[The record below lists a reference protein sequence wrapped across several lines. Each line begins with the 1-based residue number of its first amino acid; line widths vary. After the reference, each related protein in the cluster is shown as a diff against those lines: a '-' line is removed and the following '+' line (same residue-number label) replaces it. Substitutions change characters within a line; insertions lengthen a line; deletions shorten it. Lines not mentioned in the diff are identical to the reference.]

1 MELMTSRWTDDRMDD
16 LKHQVDELG
25 RRMEIGFAEQ
35 RSELNARFDRFESS
49 LEARFEKVD
58 ERFDKVDERFDKVD
72 ERFDKVDERFDKVD
86 ERFEKV
92 YERFEKVD
100 ERFGKVD
107 ERFEKVDAKFEAV
120 HDQIARTQE
129 MVIGLHATL
138 TRFSL
143 GLVGAVIVAVLAAL
157 LAS

>member
-1 MELMTSRWTDDRMDD
+1 MELVTSRWTDDRMDD

-25 RRMEIGFAEQ
+25 RRMEMGFAEQ
-35 RSELNARFDRFESS
+35 RKEMNARFDRFESG
-49 LEARFEKVD
+49 LEA
-58 ERFDKVDERFDKVD
+58 RFDKVD

-92 YERFEKVD
+92 DQRFA
-100 ERFGKVD
+100 KVD

-143 GLVGAVIVAVLAAL
+143 GLVGAVIVAIVAAL

>member
-1 MELMTSRWTDDRMDD
+1 MELMSARWTDDRLDD
-16 LKHQVDELG
+16 LKHQVDEFG

-35 RSELNARFDRFESS
+35 RSGMNARFDRLESS

-58 ERFDKVDERFDKVD
+58 ERFDKVDERFDKVYG
-72 ERFDKVDERFDKVD
+72 RFEKVDERFDKVN

-92 YERFEKVD
+92 
-100 ERFGKVD
+100 G
-107 ERFEKVDAKFEAV
+107 AKFETV
-120 HDQIARTQE
+120 NEQIARTQE

-143 GLVGAVIVAVLAAL
+143 GLVGAVIVAVIAAL

>member
-1 MELMTSRWTDDRMDD
+1 MTSRWTDDRMDD
-16 LKHQVDELG
+16 LKHEVGELG
-25 RRMEIGFAEQ
+25 RRMEVGFAEQ
-35 RSELNARFDRFESS
+35 RKEMNARFDRLEKS

-58 ERFDKVDERFDKVD
+58 ERFDKVDDRF
-72 ERFDKVDERFDKVD
+72 EKVDERFDKVD

-92 YERFEKVD
+92 DAKFER
-100 ERFGKVD
+100 
-107 ERFEKVDAKFEAV
+107 VDAKFDAV
-120 HDQIARTQE
+120 NVQIARTQE

-143 GLVGAVIVAVLAAL
+143 GFLGAAIVAALAAL